1 MNPAFAGPEFGDEFD
16 DEEASQ
22 LTLGTTSLLSIF
34 FGVVMICGIFF
45 GLGYTF
51 GRRSFAQ
58 IAMQKPAPV
67 SVPARKVI
75 AAPAPPLPATQ
86 TAQSISSPPSAVQP
100 SVTQSALQQSAI
112 QKTQPLANAALSSTA
127 TKPAPVTATASAAKA
142 PVPPALAVSTAAASS
157 KTVATATSAPLLAK
171 QADAKPP
178 VPVATLLA
186 KKMFLPKPSAIQ
198 PVLIQ
203 PRTNVAYLHGVPMPP
218 NPYEAAQLPWK
229 WTPPFDV
236 VHPSSSH
243 TRLSRP
249 RDARLNSPSAAHAN
263 AMQTNSAPPDQAS
276 ALPSAH
282 SAVVIQI
289 AALSRQDDAQVLT
302 DALRKHGFPASIHNG
317 NDDTLYHVEMGPL
330 ERRTALAAQQRL
342 IARGYNA
349 TVKQ

>member
-1 MNPAFAGPEFGDEFD
+1 
-16 DEEASQ
+16 
-22 LTLGTTSLLSIF
+22 
-34 FGVVMICGIFF
+34 
-45 GLGYTF
+45 
-51 GRRSFAQ
+51 
-58 IAMQKPAPV
+58 
-67 SVPARKVI
+67 
-75 AAPAPPLPATQ
+75 
-86 TAQSISSPPSAVQP
+86 
-100 SVTQSALQQSAI
+100 
-112 QKTQPLANAALSSTA
+112 
-127 TKPAPVTATASAAKA
+127 
-142 PVPPALAVSTAAASS
+142 
-157 KTVATATSAPLLAK
+157 LLAK